1 MAMNKR
7 NAFYAQSGG
16 VTAVINASA
25 CGLIEAARRQADRIG
40 KIYAGRNGIIGALT
54 EDLIDTSQES
64 DDAISALRY
73 TPGGAFGSCRFKL
86 KGLEENRAQYER
98 LIEVFKAHDI
108 SYFFYNGG
116 GDSADTCL
124 KVSQITDKL
133 GYPVQAIHVPKTVD
147 NDLPITDNCPGFGS
161 VARYIAISTREA
173 SFDVRSMCATS
184 TKVFV
189 LEVMGRH
196 AGWIA
201 AAGALAADEKHDIP
215 LVILFPEVTFDR
227 DKFLAMVEAK
237 VNSYGYCSVVV
248 SEGVKGA
255 DGRFLA
261 DAGTKDAFGHAH
273 LGGAAPVVANMINNV
288 LRYKT
293 HWAVANL
300 LQRAARNIAS
310 RTDVEQAYALGK
322 TAVKLAL
329 DGMNAV
335 MPTIVRASNCPY
347 QWKIG
352 FTSLN
357 DVANVEKKMPREYIS
372 ADGFGVTQAGRTY
385 LQPLVEGEDH
395 PPCLGGLP
403 DYVSLKNV
411 AVAKKL
417 AAEFAL

>member
-1 MAMNKR
+1 
-7 NAFYAQSGG
+7 
-16 VTAVINASA
+16 
-25 CGLIEAARRQADRIG
+25 
-40 KIYAGRNGIIGALT
+40 
-54 EDLIDTSQES
+54 
-64 DDAISALRY
+64 
-73 TPGGAFGSCRFKL
+73 
-86 KGLEENRAQYER
+86 
-98 LIEVFKAHDI
+98 
-108 SYFFYNGG
+108 
-116 GDSADTCL
+116 
-124 KVSQITDKL
+124 
-133 GYPVQAIHVPKTVD
+133 VD
-147 NDLPITDNCPGFGS
+147 NDLPITNNCPGFGS

-173 SFDVRSMCATS
+173 SFDIRSMCATS

-215 LVILFPEVTFDR
+215 LVILFPEVTFDP

-237 VNSYGYCSVVV
+237 VNAYGYCSVVV

-255 DGRFLA
+255 DGKFLA

-288 LRYKT
+288 LGYKT

-335 MPTIVRASNCPY
+335 MPTIVRASNSPY

-385 LQPLVEGEDH
+385 LQPLVEGEDY

-411 AVAKKL
+411 AVVKKL
-417 AAEFAL
+417 AVEFAL